1 MYNNKCIQ
9 SSLNSPQLLFHG
21 RLARICYTQVIL
33 YRNIRLNSH
42 SWIHGELYNSECLT
56 NERIEHLSGSSTW
69 LSGIA
74 TITYSISMGIK
85 WSDGP
90 KRGSEQWRDKEE
102 KTQQLEYW
110 YRCNDPR
117 MRSGCGSNANLAL
130 VPLQVELQVCKTKAI
145 H

>member
-1 MYNNKCIQ
+1 MYNNCIQ
-9 SSLNSPQLLFHG
+9 SSLNSPQLLFHR

-56 NERIEHLSGSSTW
+56 NELIEHRSGSSTW

-74 TITYSISMGIK
+74 AISYSVSVGIK

-90 KRGSEQWRDKEE
+90 KKRQQAMERRRR

-110 YRCNDPR
+110 YRCNDPC
-117 MRSGCGSNANLAL
+117 MRGGCGSNANLAL
-130 VPLQVELQVCKTKAI
+130 VPLQVELKQCKTKAI